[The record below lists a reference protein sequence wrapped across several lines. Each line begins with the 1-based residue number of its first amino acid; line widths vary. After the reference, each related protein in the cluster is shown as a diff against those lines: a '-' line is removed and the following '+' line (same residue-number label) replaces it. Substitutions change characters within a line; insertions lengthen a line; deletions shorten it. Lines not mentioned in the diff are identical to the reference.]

1 MREIGV
7 RELRATL
14 SKVLRRVDKGE
25 RFRVTVRGRPVADL
39 VPAVPAEAAEATNR
53 YGERMSQLIAEGRV
67 TPASRS
73 GPLPEGP
80 PPHYTGK
87 SATAIILA
95 EREEER

>member
-7 RELRATL
+7 GELRATL
-14 SKVLRRVDKGE
+14 SKVLRRVEKGE

-39 VPAVPAEAAEATNR
+39 VPATPAGSER
-53 YGERMSQLIAEGRV
+53 YSEHMRRLIAEGRV

-80 PPHYTGK
+80 PPRYTGK
-87 SATAIILA
+87 SATAIVLA
-95 EREEER
+95 DREEER